1 MAGPLKS
8 SKALRNWRVGARISG
23 LVVELPSSEKKRHRL
38 FGARNFCK
46 VLRACYDAGKLAVIG
61 GGGGGV
67 SISDSEILG

>member
-23 LVVELPSSEKKRHRL
+23 LVVELPSS
-38 FGARNFCK
+38 GARNFCK